1 MELKLNRKYKD
12 TLFRK
17 VFNNKKDLL
26 SLYNALNNTE
36 HMDDSLI
43 TITTIEDAIYIGYKN
58 DISFIINSELNL
70 YEHQSSVNPN
80 MPVRGLIYFAE
91 LYKEYIDQNNLLIY
105 NERLVKLPFPRYVVF
120 YNGTKEQPEEQE
132 LRLSD
137 SFVQVPEGEGLKDTA
152 GTEADKTNKPS
163 VEVVVQLLNINY
175 GCNQELLE
183 KCQKLMEYSRFIALV
198 RVKSDMLTEKY
209 KKEMKSVN
217 KKEIFAEAVALAID
231 EAIRDNVL
239 KDILSKNMAEVT
251 DMLLTEFDEKAY
263 IDGVKKQSYEEGEV
277 RGAEK
282 LARLVVELKKRG
294 RVEDI
299 AKVTD
304 ESERERLYK
313 EFNI

>member
-1 MELKLNRKYKD
+1 M
-12 TLFRK
+12 
-17 VFNNKKDLL
+17 
-26 SLYNALNNTE
+26 
-36 HMDDSLI
+36 
-43 TITTIEDAIYIGYKN
+43 
-58 DISFIINSELNL
+58 
-70 YEHQSSVNPN
+70 
-80 MPVRGLIYFAE
+80 
-91 LYKEYIDQNNLLIY
+91 
-105 NERLVKLPFPRYVVF
+105 
-120 YNGTKEQPEEQE
+120 
-132 LRLSD
+132 SD
-137 SFVQVPEGEGLKDTA
+137 SFEKVLEVEVQRTDIV
-152 GTEADKTNKPS
+152 EAEANKPS
-163 VEVVVQLLNINY
+163 VEVTVQLLNINY

-263 IDGVKKQSYEEGEV
+263 IEGVKKQSYEEGEMIGEA
-277 RGAEK
+277 RGKAKGEAIGEARGKARGEAIGEARGKIKGEEK

>member
-1 MELKLNRKYKD
+1 MGD
-12 TLFRK
+12 LFL
-17 VFNNKKDLL
+17 FNCN
-26 SLYNALNNTE
+26 
-36 HMDDSLI
+36 
-43 TITTIEDAIYIGYKN
+43 
-58 DISFIINSELNL
+58 
-70 YEHQSSVNPN
+70 
-80 MPVRGLIYFAE
+80 YFAE
-91 LYKEYIDQNNLLIY
+91 
-105 NERLVKLPFPRYVVF
+105 RYVVF
-120 YNGTKEQPEEQE
+120 YNGTEEQE

-137 SFVQVPEGEGLKDTA
+137 SFVQVPEGESLKDTA
-152 GTEADKTNKPS
+152 GTEADKTDKPS

-175 GCNQELLE
+175 GCNQELME
-183 KCQKLMEYSRFIALV
+183 KCQKLMEYSKFIALV

-263 IDGVKKQSYEEGEV
+263 IEGVKKQSYEEGEAIGEARGEA

-304 ESERERLYK
+304 ESERERLYR